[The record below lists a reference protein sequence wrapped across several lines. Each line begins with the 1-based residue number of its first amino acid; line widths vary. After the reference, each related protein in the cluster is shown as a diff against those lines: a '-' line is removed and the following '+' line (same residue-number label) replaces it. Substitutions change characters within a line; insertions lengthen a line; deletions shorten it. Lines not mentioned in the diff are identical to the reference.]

1 MPASRTRS
9 VERVGLLG
17 RCFVPSVSA
26 VAWFSAITF
35 PLVRASLKGKVVRP
49 AELVDRL
56 KHEELVTLP
65 TLTREEI
72 EITGSLDASL
82 PDVQGNVHR
91 LSHLQIGE
99 VATER

>member
-1 MPASRTRS
+1 
-9 VERVGLLG
+9 
-17 RCFVPSVSA
+17 

-35 PLVRASLKGKVVRP
+35 PLVRASLKGKVVRA

-72 EITGSLDASL
+72 EITGSSTRRFRTYRETCT
-82 PDVQGNVHR
+82 V
-91 LSHLQIGE
+91 
-99 VATER
+99 